1 MDWVTIFGLFRQGAC
16 LTPEDAPADPGQE
29 PGAGDHLALALAAVA
44 VAGVAGCEMQ
54 LIAVGNPADFARI
67 FRRIHVPLMV
77 LLGALVSFPSVAP
90 VTASL
95 ACAFLIIRVL

>member
-1 MDWVTIFGLFRQGAC
+1 
-16 LTPEDAPADPGQE
+16 
-29 PGAGDHLALALAAVA
+29 
-44 VAGVAGCEMQ
+44 MQ
-54 LIAVGNPADFARI
+54 LIAVGNLADFARI
-67 FRRIHVPLMV
+67 IRRIHVPLMV